1 MRIYLAGPMRGY
13 PHNNFPAFDA
23 AAAKLRQGGHEIFNP
38 AERDRETYG
47 DAIEDAEPDEA
58 KQLGFSIRDA
68 LKADLSWICDNADCI
83 ALLPNWEQSPGAK
96 AEWALAVVLRLHFWY
111 L

>member
-1 MRIYLAGPMRGY
+1 MKIYLAGPMRGY
-13 PHNNFPAFDA
+13 PRNNFPAFDE
-23 AAAKLRQGGHEIFNP
+23 AAAKLRQGGHEVFNP

-47 DAIEDAEPDEA
+47 NLIEAASGPEA
-58 KQLGFSIRDA
+58 AALGFTIRDA
-68 LKADLSWICDNADCI
+68 LKGDLSWICDNADCI
-83 ALLPNWEQSPGAK
+83 ALLPNWEHSPGAK